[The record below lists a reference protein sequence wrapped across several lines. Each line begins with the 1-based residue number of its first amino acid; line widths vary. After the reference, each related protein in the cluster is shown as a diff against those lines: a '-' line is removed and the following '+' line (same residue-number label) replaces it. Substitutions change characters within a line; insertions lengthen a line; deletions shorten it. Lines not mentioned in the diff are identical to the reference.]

1 MSEEYVLDQ
10 SFSWLRRKYEWG
22 NKKEYES
29 RRARQYEIQV
39 AIVDSVGMFL
49 SKLTGQQD
57 YDSILMK
64 PYEEAIKSA
73 KENITQ
79 NANEEGIDT
88 TQWWKK

>member
-1 MSEEYVLDQ
+1 MDQ

-39 AIVDSVGMFL
+39 GMFL

-57 YDSILMK
+57 YDSNLMK